1 VGRLREWWEAR
12 GRRLAWGVLAIVVAA
27 SPWWARAVAARMDYF
42 RVRRVEIEG
51 LRFASP
57 DVVRLRLR
65 PDTTMS
71 VWDDLEAYERRVE
84 GHAQIRSVRVGRRLP
99 GTLVV
104 RVEENLPVAL
114 VQGETELIAYDAEA
128 RRLPVDPARTPVD
141 LPVLLERDPPLLRL
155 LGALHDSAPAI
166 FSRISDVR
174 RAGRD
179 ELVFHFA
186 SLPVRTL
193 GNVTAARLAEIF
205 PVEADLA
212 RRQARVAELDLRYR
226 DQVIARLQ

>member
-1 VGRLREWWEAR
+1 MGRLRAWWEAR
-12 GRRLAWGVLAIVVAA
+12 GRRVAWGVLAVVVAV
-27 SPWWARAVAARMDYF
+27 SPWWARAIAARMDYF
-42 RVRRVEIEG
+42 RVRRVEIQG
-51 LRFASP
+51 LRYASP

-71 VWDDLEAYERRVE
+71 VWDDLDAYARRVE
-84 GHAQIRSVRVGRRLP
+84 GHAQIHSVRVGRRLP

-114 VQGETELIAYDAEA
+114 VQGETELVAYDAEG

-141 LPVLLERDPPLLRL
+141 VPVLLERDPALLRL

-174 RAGRD
+174 LAGRD

-193 GNVTAARLAEIF
+193 RDVTATRLADVF